1 MEKAMRSILLVAAL
15 SGMFLS
21 TVASSAAE
29 PTVAELIAGLKSP
42 DEPKRLDAIDQ
53 LGHKGE
59 KAAEAVPALTA
70 LLKDSS
76 PKVRAYTALTL
87 GEIGAAAKPA
97 VPALVLL
104 VADSDKMVRLKALGA
119 LGRIKPGPK
128 VAVPLF
134 LKLLKES
141 DPAARQLALDTLA
154 DAGQNAV
161 PFLLVAMK
169 HEKAT
174 YWCCLVLRQI
184 GPAAKDAVPALT
196 DLIGDKRPEVRREAI
211 LALAHIGDAAAP
223 AVPQIVKALD
233 DEHARTA
240 ATFAL
245 GHIGKLTDEAEAKI
259 RQNVGDK
266 DQVLAGVSLWTLVRM
281 HPEDKKL
288 LVEATGT
295 LAERLKSKDPLVRKM
310 AARALG
316 DLKPAPEILQ
326 PAMEKALRGADDTAI
341 YEALDALAGVGP
353 AAVPRLIA
361 ALKREKVRPYAVYM
375 LGQIGA
381 ASKPAVAELVKLL
394 DDKNADVRHETAI
407 ALAKIGPN
415 AKEAVPALTKALE
428 ECDGGP
434 SCFGAAFALGRIG
447 DPEAVPALVKA
458 LESKDETLTAISAW
472 ALVQI
477 QPKDA
482 KTAEKA
488 LPVLIRELGDSDPKF
503 RHGAAEALKQLGP
516 LAKPAIPAL
525 KKALKDDE
533 ASVRTM
539 AEEALTAIGG

>member
-15 SGMFLS
+15 SGVFLA
-21 TVASSAAE
+21 TVAANAAQ
-29 PTVAELIAGLKSP
+29 PTVAELVAGLNSP
-42 DEPKRLDAIDQ
+42 DEAKRLDAIAQ
-53 LGHKGE
+53 LGHQGE
-59 KAAEAVPALTA
+59 KAAEAVPALAA
-70 LLKDSS
+70 LLKDPS

-87 GEIGAAAKPA
+87 GEIGAPAKPA

-104 VADSDKMVRLKALGA
+104 VADSDKTVRLQALGA
-119 LGRIKPGPK
+119 LARIKPGPR
-128 VAVPLF
+128 VTVPLF

-141 DPAARQLALDTLA
+141 DPAARQHALNALA
-154 DAGQNAV
+154 DAGEKAV

-196 DLIGDKRPEVRREAI
+196 ELIGDKRPEVRREAI

-223 AVPQIVKALD
+223 AVPQIAKALD

-245 GHIGKLTDEAEAKI
+245 GHIGKLSDEAEAKI
-259 RQNVGDK
+259 RRNVGGK
-266 DQVLAGVSLWTLVRM
+266 DQVLAGVSLWTLARL
-281 HPEDKKL
+281 HPEDRKL
-288 LVEATGT
+288 LVEATNA
-295 LAERLKSKDPLVRKM
+295 LAEELKSKDPLVRKM

-316 DLKPAPEILQ
+316 DLKPAPEILR
-326 PAMEKALRGADDTAI
+326 PAMERVLQGADDTVI
-341 YEALDALAGVGP
+341 YEALDALAGMGP
-353 AAVPRLIA
+353 AAVPRLTA
-361 ALKREKVRPYAVYM
+361 ALKHEKFRPYVVYM

-381 ASKPAVAELVKLL
+381 ASKPAVPELAKLL
-394 DDKNADVRHETAI
+394 NDENPDVRHETAI

-415 AKEAVPALTKALE
+415 AKEAVPALAKALE
-428 ECDGGP
+428 ECDGP
-434 SCFGAAFALGRIG
+434 SCCGAAYALGRIG
-447 DPEAVPALVKA
+447 DPEAVPALMKA
-458 LESKDETLTAISAW
+458 VESKDETLAAISAW

-482 KTAEKA
+482 PTAAKA
-488 LPVLIRELGDSDPKF
+488 LPQLIRGLGDSDPKF
-503 RHGAAEALKQLGP
+503 RHGAAAALKQLGP

-539 AEEALTAIGG
+539 AEEALAAIGG

>member
-1 MEKAMRSILLVAAL
+1 MRSILLVAAL

-21 TVASSAAE
+21 TAMANAAE

-42 DEPKRLDAIDQ
+42 DEPKRLEAINR
-53 LGHKGE
+53 LGHRGE
-59 KAAEAVPALTA
+59 KSAEAVPALTA
-70 LLKDSS
+70 LLKDPT
-76 PKVRAYTALTL
+76 PKVRAYTALAL
-87 GEIGAAAKPA
+87 GEIGAPAKPA

-104 VADSDKMVRLKALGA
+104 VADSDNMVRLQALGA
-119 LGRIKPGPK
+119 LARIKPGPRI
-128 VAVPLF
+128 AVPLF

-141 DPAARQLALDTLA
+141 DPAARQLALNTLA
-154 DAGQNAV
+154 DAGEKAV

-184 GPAAKDAVPALT
+184 GPAAKGAVPALT
-196 DLIGDKRPEVRREAI
+196 ELIGDKRPEVRREAI

-245 GHIGKLTDEAEAKI
+245 GNIGKLTDEAEAKI
-259 RQNVGDK
+259 RQNVNGK
-266 DQVLAGVSLWTLVRM
+266 DQVLAGVSLWALVRT

-288 LVEATGT
+288 LAEATDT
-295 LAERLKSKDPLVRKM
+295 LADRLMSKDPLVRKM

-326 PAMEKALRGADDTAI
+326 PAMERVFQGADDAAI

-353 AAVPRLIA
+353 TAVPRLIS
-361 ALKREKVRPYAVYM
+361 ALKREKVRPYVVYM

-381 ASKPAVAELVKLL
+381 ASKPAVPELAKLL
-394 DDKNADVRHETAI
+394 NDENPDVRHETAI

-415 AKEAVPALTKALE
+415 AKEAVPALAKALE
-428 ECDGGP
+428 ECDGP
-434 SCFGAAFALGRIG
+434 SCCGVAYALGRIG
-447 DPEAVPALVKA
+447 DPEAVPALMKA
-458 LESKDETLTAISAW
+458 LESKDETLAAIGAW

-477 QPKDA
+477 RPKDA

-488 LPVLIRELGDSDPKF
+488 LPVLIRELGGSDPKF
-503 RHGAAEALKQLGP
+503 RRGAAEALKQLGP
-516 LAKPAIPAL
+516 LAKPAVPAL
-525 KKALKDDE
+525 KKALNDDE
-533 ASVRTM
+533 ASVRAM
-539 AEEALTAIGG
+539 AAEALAAIGG